1 MSGDKMFKS
10 LFKKDKITPEQEQAL
25 NAANM
30 ALRVRMNR
38 IIHEVP
44 MDTFGKAKE
53 SGKNLR
59 RPYEGQV
66 AA

>member
-44 MDTFGKAKE
+44 MDRFGKAKE
-53 SGKNLR
+53 PAKNLR
-59 RPYEGQV
+59 RPYEGQI

>member
-38 IIHEVP
+38 
-44 MDTFGKAKE
+44 
-53 SGKNLR
+53 SGC
-59 RPYEGQV
+59 G
-66 AA
+66 A